1 MKIGL
6 ISDTHGN
13 TAVIDQ
19 AVELAG
25 EIDLWLHAGDMI
37 HDAEYLDMA
46 YDAKVVNV
54 AGNCDWGNRS
64 VPEEEIVEAEGHRIF
79 LTHGHIY
86 GVKGSPYGMVQAA
99 EENGADIAVFGHS
112 HVAFKEKIDGVLLI
126 NPGSLAYPRDGGG
139 QSFMVLELTEGAEPE
154 LYHYHL
160 EDRRKDD
167 KSAKEGKGKKREKW
181 FGLF

>member
-1 MKIGL
+1 MRIGL

-13 TAVIDQ
+13 TAAIDQ
-19 AVELAG
+19 AVKLAG

-37 HDAEYLDMA
+37 HDAEYLDMV
-46 YDAKVVNV
+46 YDANVVNV
-54 AGNCDWGNRS
+54 AGNCDWGS
-64 VPEEEIVEAEGHRIF
+64 SSAPEEKVVEAEGHRIF

-99 EENGADIAVFGHS
+99 ADNGADIAVFGHS
-112 HVAFKEKIDGVLLI
+112 HVAFRERADGILLI

-139 QSFMVLELTEGAEPE
+139 QSFMVLELHEGEEPE
-154 LYHYHL
+154 VYHYHL
-160 EDRRKDD
+160 EDRTVSRKR
-167 KSAKEGKGKKREKW
+167 GGGRKREKW

>member
-13 TAVIDQ
+13 TAAIDQ

-64 VPEEEIVEAEGHRIF
+64 VPEEEVVEAEGHRIF
-79 LTHGHIY
+79 LSQGLSLRHGAGRRGKRRGY
-86 GVKGSPYGMVQAA
+86 CRLRPQPCGV
-99 EENGADIAVFGHS
+99 
-112 HVAFKEKIDGVLLI
+112 
-126 NPGSLAYPRDGGG
+126 
-139 QSFMVLELTEGAEPE
+139 
-154 LYHYHL
+154 
-160 EDRRKDD
+160 
-167 KSAKEGKGKKREKW
+167 
-181 FGLF
+181 

>member
-13 TAVIDQ
+13 TAAIDQ

-99 EENGADIAVFGHS
+99 EENGPLRRVHQGDGLHHVLRHADDTG
-112 HVAFKEKIDGVLLI
+112 LL
-126 NPGSLAYPRDGGG
+126 
-139 QSFMVLELTEGAEPE
+139 
-154 LYHYHL
+154 
-160 EDRRKDD
+160 RK
-167 KSAKEGKGKKREKW
+167 
-181 FGLF
+181 FT